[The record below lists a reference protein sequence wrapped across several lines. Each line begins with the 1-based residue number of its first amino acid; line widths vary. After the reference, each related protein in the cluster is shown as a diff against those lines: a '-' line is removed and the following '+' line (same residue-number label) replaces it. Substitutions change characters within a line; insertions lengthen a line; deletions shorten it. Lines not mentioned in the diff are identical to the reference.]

1 MSSRASCPGSTLPL
15 APALA
20 DRWIPGTLGTSPRA
34 GKPGMTIVLLFR
46 GLAVAGRVVSS
57 RLFGRI
63 ALNGAAVVTLAYILT
78 PLVFVTW
85 LAFFRQEIPS
95 FPPEGYSLRWFRA
108 IAGNDRFV
116 SGFLLS
122 LQLAV
127 IATSIGLCL
136 GLPAAL
142 CISRF
147 RFRGREVLSS
157 LLLLP
162 LVVPGIV
169 LGIALYVFH
178 VEVELATG
186 LPILGSLGG
195 LIAGHVLIV
204 IPWTVRLVTAS
215 LAGLDRSVEEAAQ
228 SLGANRFTT
237 FRRVTLPAI
246 RPGVVAA
253 ALFGFVSSFGNLEMS
268 LFIVGPGRTTLPIA
282 ILQYLAWK
290 IDPTIAAVS
299 VLQIGLIAA
308 AMLITDRF
316 VKISRVV

>member
-1 MSSRASCPGSTLPL
+1 M
-15 APALA
+15 
-20 DRWIPGTLGTSPRA
+20 
-34 GKPGMTIVLLFR
+34 
-46 GLAVAGRVVSS
+46 
-57 RLFGRI
+57 
-63 ALNGAAVVTLAYILT
+63 
-78 PLVFVTW
+78 FVTW

-116 SGFLLS
+116 CGFLLS

-136 GLPAAL
+136 GVPAAL
-142 CISRF
+142 CLSRF
-147 RFRGREVLSS
+147 RFRGREALSS

-178 VEVELATG
+178 VEVEIATG

-215 LAGLDRSVEEAAQ
+215 LAGLDRSIEEAAQ
-228 SLGANRFTT
+228 SLGADRFTT

-253 ALFGFVSSFGNLEMS
+253 ALFGFVVLVRQPRDEPV
-268 LFIVGPGRTTLPIA
+268 LVGPGRTTLPIA
-282 ILQYLAWK
+282 ILQYLEWK

-299 VLQIGLIAA
+299 VLQIVLIAA
-308 AMLITDRF
+308 AMLVTDRF

>member
-1 MSSRASCPGSTLPL
+1 MASSR
-15 APALA
+15 
-20 DRWIPGTLGTSPRA
+20 
-34 GKPGMTIVLLFR
+34 
-46 GLAVAGRVVSS
+46 
-57 RLFGRI
+57 RLGRI
-63 ALNGAAVVTLAYILT
+63 ALDGAATITLAYILT
-78 PLVFVTW
+78 PLVFVIW

-108 IAGNDRFV
+108 IASNDRFV
-116 SGFLLS
+116 TGFLLS

-127 IATSIGLCL
+127 VATSIGLLL
-136 GLPAAL
+136 GMPAAL
-142 CISRF
+142 CLSRF
-147 RFRGREVLSS
+147 RFRGREVASS
-157 LLLLP
+157 LMLLP

-195 LIAGHVLIV
+195 LVAGHVLIV
-204 IPWTVRLVTAS
+204 IPWTVRLVMAS
-215 LAGLDRSVEEAAQ
+215 LAGLDRSIEEAAQ

-237 FRRVTLPAI
+237 FRKVTLPAI

-268 LFIVGPGRTTLPIA
+268 LFLVGPGRTTLPIA
-282 ILQYLAWK
+282 ILQYLEWK

-308 AMLITDRF
+308 AMLLTDRF

>member
-1 MSSRASCPGSTLPL
+1 MSTLVSV
-15 APALA
+15 
-20 DRWIPGTLGTSPRA
+20 DSRTLGRW
-34 GKPGMTIVLLFR
+34 LF
-46 GLAVAGRVVSS
+46 
-57 RLFGRI
+57 
-63 ALNGAAVVTLAYILT
+63 NGAAAATLGFILL
-78 PLVFVTW
+78 PLIFVTW

-95 FPPEGYSLRWFRA
+95 FPPEGYSLRWFQA

-147 RFRGREVLSS
+147 RFRGREAVSS

-204 IPWTVRLVTAS
+204 IPWTVRLVMAS
-215 LAGLDRSVEEAAQ
+215 LAGLDRSIEEAAQ

-268 LFIVGPGRTTLPIA
+268 LFLVGPGRTTLPIA
-282 ILQYLAWK
+282 ILQYLEWK

-299 VLQIGLIAA
+299 VLQIGLIAT

>member
-1 MSSRASCPGSTLPL
+1 MHWDGERRRETLMPRTTSSR
-15 APALA
+15 
-20 DRWIPGTLGTSPRA
+20 
-34 GKPGMTIVLLFR
+34 LL
-46 GLAVAGRVVSS
+46 GRVV
-57 RLFGRI
+57 
-63 ALNGAAVVTLAYILT
+63 LNGAAALTMAYILT
-78 PLVFVTW
+78 PLAFVTW

-122 LQLAV
+122 LELAV
-127 IATSIGLCL
+127 IATCIGLCL

-142 CISRF
+142 CLARLRF
-147 RFRGREVLSS
+147 WGREALSS

-186 LPILGSLGG
+186 LPVLGSLGG

-204 IPWTVRLVTAS
+204 IPWTVRLVMAS
-215 LAGLDRSVEEAAQ
+215 LVGLDRSIEEAAQ
-228 SLGANRFTT
+228 SLGANRFAT

-282 ILQYLAWK
+282 ILQYLEWK

-299 VLQIGLIAA
+299 VLQIALIAS

-316 VKISRVV
+316 VRISQVV